1 MFEAAVPETFFDT
14 YSRFVDT
21 SETGPWLERLNA
33 RYLTLIHA
41 NRELLAGARVLDLA
55 SHDGRFGFAALQ
67 NGAAHVVG
75 IDVKDHLVRT
85 GREHFDAYG
94 IGADRYTFLVGD
106 MFDCLD
112 REGPFDVVFCFGILY
127 HITEQ
132 LELLTRIAEVNPRH
146 VIVDTNVSTLDG
158 AVIELRSPL
167 GGGQPAPG
175 SQLEGYPSK
184 GALDAMFSMLGWTWE
199 YVDWV
204 GSGLTERAHMNDY
217 AQGRRVTAIVTCPQH
232 EVPLE
237 LRRQA
242 VAEVLDQP
250 QDRDTQFVGIT
261 IVAEKFGVSPQALRT
276 WVHQEERNRWRARQ
290 FAVEA

>member
-1 MFEAAVPETFFDT
+1 MSEPATAPEGFFDA
-14 YSRFVDT
+14 YPRFVDS

-33 RYLTLIHA
+33 RYLALIHA
-41 NRELLAGARVLDLA
+41 NRHLLAGARVLDLA

-75 IDVKDHLVRT
+75 IDVKDHLVRA

-94 IGADRYTFLVGD
+94 IAPERYTFLVGD

-112 REGPFDVVFCFGILY
+112 REAPFDVVFCFGILY

-132 LELLTRIAEVNPRH
+132 LELLTRIAEVGPRN

-158 AVIELRSPL
+158 AVIEIRSPL

-184 GALDAMFSMLGWTWE
+184 GALDAMFSTLGWTFD
-199 YVDWV
+199 YFDWV
-204 GSGLTERAHMNDY
+204 ASGLTARAHMNDY
-217 AQGRRVTAIVTCPQH
+217 AQGRRATAIVTCPEH
-232 EVPLE
+232 DVPPDV
-237 LRRQA
+237 RRQA
-242 VAEVLDQP
+242 VAAVLDEP

-261 IVAEKFGVSPQALRT
+261 IVADKFGISPQALRT
-276 WVHQEERNRWRARQ
+276 WVHQEERSRWRARN
-290 FAVEA
+290 FSV